1 MMGRPAKTV
10 RFARSTHPCHHRR
23 SALAD
28 AGRVAVTGFTNHA
41 DQESVVP
48 DAANTKWLSALEV
61 LSSSGELGQGKMSMI
76 RMTHLIDVDGTLV
89 LVVGSA
95 FAKDIVEQARGP
107 ISAAV
112 TQVWGRPMP
121 IEVTVDTSS
130 EVSRAPMPPV
140 APEPV
145 NLATVSPAPSPLSA
159 PPAPSP
165 ESSPVLSGPSP
176 VSAPAAAP
184 GDVPVPSPTPSPTAP
199 ATAPA
204 YGEQVGDPATY
215 PAPASSPV
223 PRPQASAASAPS
235 PTSGSAPAMAA
246 FPGAY
251 SPGTAGP
258 QGSTGLLTP
267 TAAHDV
273 SQLNPR
279 YTFDTY
285 VTGSSNR
292 FAHATALAVAEAPA
306 RAYNPLF
313 IYGGSGLGKTHL
325 LHAIGHY
332 SQTLN
337 PGIRVKYVNSEVFVS
352 DFIACVRDGN
362 QDDGRMEG
370 FKRRYREVD
379 ILLVDDI
386 QFLQG
391 KESTLEEFFHTF
403 NSLHSSGKQVVLTS
417 DQPPKALGGLD
428 ERLRSRFEWG
438 LLADVQPPDLE
449 TRIAI
454 LSRKGTAEGLDLPF
468 DVLEYIASR
477 ITTNIRELEGA
488 LIRVTAFASLN
499 KQPVDQTLAE
509 MVLKD
514 IISDPEGQEITT
526 SLIMAQT
533 ADYFGITI
541 DDLCSAN
548 RSRTMVSAR
557 HIAMYLC
564 RELTDLSLPKIGREF
579 GGRDHTTVMSADK
592 KIRTLMAERRSTFNQ
607 VTELTSRIKQAAQS
621 PS

>member
-1 MMGRPAKTV
+1 MMGRPVKTV
-10 RFARSTHPCHHRR
+10 RFARSTDPCHHRR
-23 SALAD
+23 SVLAD
-28 AGRVAVTGFTNHA
+28 TGQVVLTGFIIHA

-107 ISAAV
+107 IGAAV

-145 NLATVSPAPSPLSA
+145 NLATVSPSHSPSHS
-159 PPAPSP
+159 
-165 ESSPVLSGPSP
+165 LSGSSP
-176 VSAPAAAP
+176 VSAPL
-184 GDVPVPSPTPSPTAP
+184 AP
-199 ATAPA
+199 AGPAPTDGSAVPA
-204 YGEQVGDPATY
+204 YGQSIGEPPAHSASAPS
-215 PAPASSPV
+215 PAPRS
-223 PRPQASAASAPS
+223 QASAASASS
-235 PTSGSAPAMAA
+235 PTSGSLPAMSG
-246 FPGAY
+246 FPGDY

-258 QGSTGLLTP
+258 QSASGLLTP
-267 TAAHDV
+267 TAANDV

-526 SLIMAQT
+526 SLIMGQT

-621 PS
+621 PA

>member
-1 MMGRPAKTV
+1 M
-10 RFARSTHPCHHRR
+10 
-23 SALAD
+23 
-28 AGRVAVTGFTNHA
+28 
-41 DQESVVP
+41 P

-95 FAKDIVEQARGP
+95 FAKDIVEQARAP
-107 ISAAV
+107 ISAAIN
-112 TQVWGRPMP
+112 QVWGRPMP
-121 IEVTVDTSS
+121 MEVTVDTSS
-130 EVSRAPMPPV
+130 EASRAPMPPV

-145 NLATVSPAPSPLSA
+145 NLATVA
-159 PPAPSP
+159 
-165 ESSPVLSGPSP
+165 
-176 VSAPAAAP
+176 
-184 GDVPVPSPTPSPTAP
+184 
-199 ATAPA
+199 
-204 YGEQVGDPATY
+204 
-215 PAPASSPV
+215 PAPASSPSPSV
-223 PRPQASAASAPS
+223 PPQPSGPSTVSAVSDMSAASTAPTVPAYGEQLAKPSPYSASAPS
-235 PTSGSAPAMAA
+235 PMPHSQVSASSAPSTM
-246 FPGAY
+246 PGSLPARSRLPGTY
-251 SPGTAGP
+251 SPGGASP
-258 QGSTGLLTP
+258 QNPTGLLTP

-332 SQTLN
+332 AQTLN

-499 KQPVDQTLAE
+499 KQPVDQALAE

-621 PS
+621 PA

>member
-1 MMGRPAKTV
+1 MMGRLVKTF
-10 RFARSTHPCHHRR
+10 RFASSTQPCHHRHR
-23 SALAD
+23 APAGV
-28 AGRVAVTGFTNHA
+28 GRVAVTGFTNHA

-95 FAKDIVEQARGP
+95 FAKDIVEQARAP
-107 ISAAV
+107 ISAAI

-121 IEVTVDTSS
+121 MEVTVDTSS
-130 EVSRAPMPPV
+130 EASRAPMTPM

-145 NLATVSPAPSPLSA
+145 NLATVA
-159 PPAPSP
+159 
-165 ESSPVLSGPSP
+165 
-176 VSAPAAAP
+176 
-184 GDVPVPSPTPSPTAP
+184 
-199 ATAPA
+199 
-204 YGEQVGDPATY
+204 
-215 PAPASSPV
+215 PAPASSPSPSV
-223 PRPQASAASAPS
+223 PPQPSGPSAVPAAPAP
-235 PTSGSAPAMAA
+235 PTVPTYGEQLAEPSGSL
-246 FPGAY
+246 PGRSGLPGTY
-251 SPGTAGP
+251 SPGGTGP
-258 QGSTGLLTP
+258 QNPTGLLAP

-332 SQTLN
+332 AQTLN

-621 PS
+621 PA

>member
-1 MMGRPAKTV
+1 MMERPVETV
-10 RFARSTHPCHHRR
+10 RFARPTHPCHDRR

-28 AGRVAVTGFTNHA
+28 TGRVAITGNTNHA

-107 ISAAV
+107 INAAV

-130 EVSRAPMPPV
+130 EVLRAPMPPV

-145 NLATVSPAPSPLSA
+145 NLATA
-159 PPAPSP
+159 PPAPP
-165 ESSPVLSGPSP
+165 LSGPSP
-176 VSAPAAAP
+176 VSAPSAAP
-184 GDVPVPSPTPSPTAP
+184 SAIPAVAPAVPAYSEQLSDPSAYPTSAPSPM
-199 ATAPA
+199 
-204 YGEQVGDPATY
+204 
-215 PAPASSPV
+215 
-223 PRPQASAASAPS
+223 PRSQASAASAPS
-235 PTSGSAPAMAA
+235 PAMPT

-251 SPGTAGP
+251 NPGTAGA
-258 QGSTGLLTP
+258 QSSTGLLTP

-332 SQTLN
+332 AQTLN

-621 PS
+621 PA

>member
-1 MMGRPAKTV
+1 MMGRPVETT
-10 RFARSTHPCHHRR
+10 RFAGAARPSHGRR

-28 AGRVAVTGFTNHA
+28 TGRVAITGNTNHA

-130 EVSRAPMPPV
+130 EVSRTPMPPV
-140 APEPV
+140 TPEPV
-145 NLATVSPAPSPLSA
+145 NLTTASPSPS
-159 PPAPSP
+159 PS
-165 ESSPVLSGPSP
+165 GASP
-176 VSAPAAAP
+176 VSAPPGAASA
-184 GDVPVPSPTPSPTAP
+184 A
-199 ATAPA
+199 APA
-204 YGEQVGDPATY
+204 YGEQIGDPSTY
-215 PAPASSPV
+215 PASSAPSPA
-223 PRPQASAASAPS
+223 PRSQASAASAPS
-235 PTSGSAPAMAA
+235 PTSGSLPAMSG
-246 FPGAY
+246 FSGAY
-251 SPGTAGP
+251 SPGAIGP
-258 QGSTGLLTP
+258 QSPTGLLTP
-267 TAAHDV
+267 TAANDV

-514 IISDPEGQEITT
+514 IISDPEGHEITT
-526 SLIMAQT
+526 SLIMGQT

-592 KIRTLMAERRSTFNQ
+592 KIRTLMAERRSIFNQ

>member
-1 MMGRPAKTV
+1 MMGRLVKTF
-10 RFARSTHPCHHRR
+10 RFASSTQPCHHRHR
-23 SALAD
+23 AP
-28 AGRVAVTGFTNHA
+28 AGVGRAAVTGFTNHA

-95 FAKDIVEQARGP
+95 FAKDIVEQARAP
-107 ISAAV
+107 ISAAI

-121 IEVTVDTSS
+121 MEVTVDTSS
-130 EVSRAPMPPV
+130 EASRAPMPPV

-145 NLATVSPAPSPLSA
+145 NLTTVA
-159 PPAPSP
+159 
-165 ESSPVLSGPSP
+165 
-176 VSAPAAAP
+176 
-184 GDVPVPSPTPSPTAP
+184 
-199 ATAPA
+199 
-204 YGEQVGDPATY
+204 
-215 PAPASSPV
+215 PAPASSPSPSV
-223 PRPQASAASAPS
+223 PPQPSGPSTASAMSAASAVPTMPAYGEHLAEPSPYSASAPSPMPHSHASAASAPS
-235 PTSGSAPAMAA
+235 TMSGSLPTRSTH
-246 FPGAY
+246 PVTY
-251 SPGTAGP
+251 SPGGTGP
-258 QGSTGLLTP
+258 QNPTGLLTP

-332 SQTLN
+332 AQTLN

-621 PS
+621 PA

>member
-1 MMGRPAKTV
+1 MMGRPVETT
-10 RFARSTHPCHHRR
+10 RFAGAARPSHGRR

-28 AGRVAVTGFTNHA
+28 TGRVAITGNTNHA

-130 EVSRAPMPPV
+130 EVSRTPMLPV
-140 APEPV
+140 TPEPV
-145 NLATVSPAPSPLSA
+145 NLTTASPSPS
-159 PPAPSP
+159 PS
-165 ESSPVLSGPSP
+165 GASP
-176 VSAPAAAP
+176 VSAPPGAASA
-184 GDVPVPSPTPSPTAP
+184 A
-199 ATAPA
+199 APA
-204 YGEQVGDPATY
+204 YGEQIGDPSTY
-215 PAPASSPV
+215 PASSAPSPA
-223 PRPQASAASAPS
+223 PRSQASAASAPS
-235 PTSGSAPAMAA
+235 PTSGSLPAMSGLS
-246 FPGAY
+246 GAY
-251 SPGTAGP
+251 SPGAIGP
-258 QGSTGLLTP
+258 QSPTGLLTP
-267 TAAHDV
+267 TAANDV

-621 PS
+621 PA

>member
-1 MMGRPAKTV
+1 MMERPVETV
-10 RFARSTHPCHHRR
+10 RFARPTHPCHDRR

-28 AGRVAVTGFTNHA
+28 TGQVAITGNTNHA

-95 FAKDIVEQARGP
+95 FAKDIVEQARAP
-107 ISAAV
+107 ISAAI

-121 IEVTVDTSS
+121 MEVTVDTSS
-130 EVSRAPMPPV
+130 EASRAPMPPV

-145 NLATVSPAPSPLSA
+145 NLTTVA
-159 PPAPSP
+159 
-165 ESSPVLSGPSP
+165 
-176 VSAPAAAP
+176 
-184 GDVPVPSPTPSPTAP
+184 
-199 ATAPA
+199 
-204 YGEQVGDPATY
+204 
-215 PAPASSPV
+215 PAPASSPSPSV
-223 PRPQASAASAPS
+223 PPQPSGPSAVPAAPAPPTVPTYGEQLAEPSPYSATAPSPMPHSQASAASAPS
-235 PTSGSAPAMAA
+235 TMSGSL
-246 FPGAY
+246 PGRSGLPGTY
-251 SPGTAGP
+251 SPGGTGP
-258 QGSTGLLTP
+258 QNPTGLLTP

-332 SQTLN
+332 AQTLN

-621 PS
+621 PA

>member
-1 MMGRPAKTV
+1 MMGRPVKTV
-10 RFARSTHPCHHRR
+10 RFARSTDPCHHRR
-23 SALAD
+23 SVLAD
-28 AGRVAVTGFTNHA
+28 TGQVVLTGFIIHA

-107 ISAAV
+107 IGAAV

-145 NLATVSPAPSPLSA
+145 NLATVSPSHSPSHS
-159 PPAPSP
+159 
-165 ESSPVLSGPSP
+165 LSGSSP
-176 VSAPAAAP
+176 VSAPLAP
-184 GDVPVPSPTPSPTAP
+184 AGPTPTDGA
-199 ATAPA
+199 AVPA
-204 YGEQVGDPATY
+204 YGQSIGEPPTH
-215 PAPASSPV
+215 S
-223 PRPQASAASAPS
+223 ASAPS
-235 PTSGSAPAMAA
+235 PAPRSQVSAASASSPTSGSLPAMSGL
-246 FPGAY
+246 PGAY

-258 QGSTGLLTP
+258 QSASGLLTP
-267 TAAHDV
+267 TAANDV

-438 LLADVQPPDLE
+438 LLADVQPRTWRP
-449 TRIAI
+449 
-454 LSRKGTAEGLDLPF
+454 
-468 DVLEYIASR
+468 ASR
-477 ITTNIRELEGA
+477 SSPARA
-488 LIRVTAFASLN
+488 PPRASTC
-499 KQPVDQTLAE
+499 P
-509 MVLKD
+509 
-514 IISDPEGQEITT
+514 ST
-526 SLIMAQT
+526 SWSTSPRASPPT
-533 ADYFGITI
+533 
-541 DDLCSAN
+541 SAS
-548 RSRTMVSAR
+548 SRA
-557 HIAMYLC
+557 
-564 RELTDLSLPKIGREF
+564 
-579 GGRDHTTVMSADK
+579 
-592 KIRTLMAERRSTFNQ
+592 
-607 VTELTSRIKQAAQS
+607 
-621 PS
+621 PSSG

>member
-1 MMGRPAKTV
+1 MMGRLFKTF
-10 RFARSTHPCHHRR
+10 RFASSTQPCHHRHR
-23 SALAD
+23 AP
-28 AGRVAVTGFTNHA
+28 AGVGRAAVTGFTNHA

-95 FAKDIVEQARGP
+95 FAKDIVEQARAP
-107 ISAAV
+107 ISAAI

-121 IEVTVDTSS
+121 MEVTVDTSS
-130 EVSRAPMPPV
+130 EASRAPMPPV

-145 NLATVSPAPSPLSA
+145 NLTTVA
-159 PPAPSP
+159 
-165 ESSPVLSGPSP
+165 
-176 VSAPAAAP
+176 
-184 GDVPVPSPTPSPTAP
+184 
-199 ATAPA
+199 
-204 YGEQVGDPATY
+204 
-215 PAPASSPV
+215 PAPASSPSPSV
-223 PRPQASAASAPS
+223 PPQPSGPSTASAMSAAPAAPTMPAYGEHLAEPSPYSASAPSPMPHSQTSAASAPS
-235 PTSGSAPAMAA
+235 TMSGSLPTRSAH
-246 FPGAY
+246 PGTY
-251 SPGTAGP
+251 SPGGTGP
-258 QGSTGLLTP
+258 QNPTGLLTP

-332 SQTLN
+332 AQTLN

-449 TRIAI
+449 TRIVI

-526 SLIMAQT
+526 SLI
-533 ADYFGITI
+533 
-541 DDLCSAN
+541 S
-548 RSRTMVSAR
+548 
-557 HIAMYLC
+557 
-564 RELTDLSLPKIGREF
+564 ELTDLSLPKIGREF

-621 PS
+621 PA

>member
-1 MMGRPAKTV
+1 M
-10 RFARSTHPCHHRR
+10 
-23 SALAD
+23 
-28 AGRVAVTGFTNHA
+28 
-41 DQESVVP
+41 P

-95 FAKDIVEQARGP
+95 FAKDIVEQARAP
-107 ISAAV
+107 ISAAI

-121 IEVTVDTSS
+121 MEVTVDTSS
-130 EVSRAPMPPV
+130 EASRAPMPPV

-145 NLATVSPAPSPLSA
+145 NLTTVA
-159 PPAPSP
+159 
-165 ESSPVLSGPSP
+165 
-176 VSAPAAAP
+176 
-184 GDVPVPSPTPSPTAP
+184 
-199 ATAPA
+199 
-204 YGEQVGDPATY
+204 
-215 PAPASSPV
+215 PAPASSPS
-223 PRPQASAASAPS
+223 PSMPPQPSGPSTASAMSAAPAAPTMPAYGEHLAEPSPYSASAPSPMPHSHASAASAPS
-235 PTSGSAPAMAA
+235 TMSGSLPTRSTH
-246 FPGAY
+246 PVTY
-251 SPGTAGP
+251 SPGGTGP
-258 QGSTGLLTP
+258 QNPTGLLTP

-332 SQTLN
+332 AQTLN

-621 PS
+621 PA

>member
-1 MMGRPAKTV
+1 
-10 RFARSTHPCHHRR
+10 
-23 SALAD
+23 
-28 AGRVAVTGFTNHA
+28 
-41 DQESVVP
+41 
-48 DAANTKWLSALEV
+48 
-61 LSSSGELGQGKMSMI
+61 
-76 RMTHLIDVDGTLV
+76 
-89 LVVGSA
+89 
-95 FAKDIVEQARGP
+95 
-107 ISAAV
+107 
-112 TQVWGRPMP
+112 
-121 IEVTVDTSS
+121 
-130 EVSRAPMPPV
+130 
-140 APEPV
+140 
-145 NLATVSPAPSPLSA
+145 
-159 PPAPSP
+159 
-165 ESSPVLSGPSP
+165 
-176 VSAPAAAP
+176 
-184 GDVPVPSPTPSPTAP
+184 
-199 ATAPA
+199 
-204 YGEQVGDPATY
+204 
-215 PAPASSPV
+215 
-223 PRPQASAASAPS
+223 
-235 PTSGSAPAMAA
+235 
-246 FPGAY
+246 
-251 SPGTAGP
+251 
-258 QGSTGLLTP
+258 
-267 TAAHDV
+267 
-273 SQLNPR
+273 
-279 YTFDTY
+279 
-285 VTGSSNR
+285 
-292 FAHATALAVAEAPA
+292 
-306 RAYNPLF
+306 
-313 IYGGSGLGKTHL
+313 
-325 LHAIGHY
+325 
-332 SQTLN
+332 
-337 PGIRVKYVNSEVFVS
+337 
-352 DFIACVRDGN
+352 VRDGN

-621 PS
+621 PA

>member
-1 MMGRPAKTV
+1 MMERPVETV
-10 RFARSTHPCHHRR
+10 RFARPTHPCHDRR

-28 AGRVAVTGFTNHA
+28 TGRVAITGNTNHA

-107 ISAAV
+107 INAAV

-130 EVSRAPMPPV
+130 EVLRAPMPPV

-145 NLATVSPAPSPLSA
+145 NLATAPPSP
-159 PPAPSP
+159 P
-165 ESSPVLSGPSP
+165 LSGPSP
-176 VSAPAAAP
+176 VSAQSAAP
-184 GDVPVPSPTPSPTAP
+184 SAIPAVAPAVPAYSEQLSDPSAYPTSAPSPM
-199 ATAPA
+199 
-204 YGEQVGDPATY
+204 
-215 PAPASSPV
+215 
-223 PRPQASAASAPS
+223 PRSQASAASAPS
-235 PTSGSAPAMAA
+235 PAMPT

-251 SPGTAGP
+251 NPGTAGA
-258 QGSTGLLTP
+258 QSSTGLLTP

-332 SQTLN
+332 AQTLN

-621 PS
+621 PA